1 MIMTMRERLQAKLG
15 NANDNAFKM
24 RRLFKMYDRQGSGM
38 VGVPGQACQPCA
50 PVLRQ
55 NRNWL
60 PALPWCL
67 HSVS

>member
-38 VGVPGQACQPCA
+38 VGAQGQA
-50 PVLRQ
+50 
-55 NRNWL
+55 
-60 PALPWCL
+60 
-67 HSVS
+67 